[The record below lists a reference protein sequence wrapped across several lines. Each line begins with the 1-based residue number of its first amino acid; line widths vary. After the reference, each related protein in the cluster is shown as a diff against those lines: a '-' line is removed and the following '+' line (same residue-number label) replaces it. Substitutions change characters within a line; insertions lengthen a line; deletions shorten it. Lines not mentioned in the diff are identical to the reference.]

1 MSPYQ
6 EKPSTSSHVSTL
18 PSGASGRGVK
28 GHHRRT
34 SSLWIPPSRP
44 TFYNPGESI
53 RQTAED
59 GGKALKQLV
68 PPFMRRFLGEKRERG
83 ESRTVIPNNEKN
95 PPARFDHPS
104 RKYADNRIS
113 TTKYS
118 LLTFLPKNL
127 FEQLH
132 RAANIYFIFII
143 ILNMIIEAFGRYIS
157 MLPIAFVLLVT
168 AVKDAFEDYQRYRSD
183 IKINHQTCRVWD
195 SSQGRYRKMEW
206 KNILVGDFVHLSH
219 DEIIPADILLLK
231 SSAKSGT
238 CYVETSNLDGESNL
252 KQRQV
257 ARAMGKY
264 HSLTCEMPFSPDEFN
279 YRVVVEAPCTDVYKF
294 DGHLESPDGFP
305 PIARDLSILG
315 KDNVLLR
322 GCAVRNTDFVEGIVL
337 YAGSDTKAMLN
348 NSGPRYK
355 RSQLEKMTNWDIIW
369 CVLILLALCT
379 TGAVLSGVWLA
390 SFDNPLQVPFLTY
403 PTHPSPTPSKPT
415 DLSTT
420 PNPAYEAFI
429 NFWSYII
436 VLQVM
441 IPISLYVSIE
451 IIKLGQIYFL
461 SQDVNL
467 YYEKVDKRI
476 QCRALN
482 IPEELG
488 QIEYVMSDKTGTLT
502 ENEMIFRRCS
512 VIGKDFGGQSIAGVE
527 GKNTRGRQGR
537 HSKDRALETLLATT
551 VKASDVSSPL
561 YSFFVALSI
570 CNTVVVNARPH
581 EDTLDSFGDIIVE
594 EREEEERAER
604 EDKAEMERDRQ
615 QGAYHNVQFDVREE
629 METEMNERSTSSG
642 GDTVHPDMIEL
653 SDLSGSDD
661 KKKEEK
667 KGEEKKEEGKKEK
680 KGILAAHS
688 RHSLISL
695 ARLQRFKDVTQGP
708 FRRIMDKRA
717 STTTLPDI
725 PPPISFY
732 DSESPDELALVEAAK
747 EYGVRLMRRHFEEV
761 TIHMRPSGQYVK
773 YKILHV
779 LPFDADR
786 KRMSVIVRETFNQSR
801 LVLLTKGADA
811 TILPVLSQEWSESE
825 DGIKTIN
832 KAQEHLSDYAREGL
846 RTLCICRRYL
856 DEEDYAKWKILHE
869 EAELDPH
876 HKENL
881 LRESFERMERDLELI
896 GVTAIEDRLQDGVAD
911 TIDHLR
917 RAGIHV
923 WVLTGDKVETAVNIA
938 YSSKLFS
945 QSMHLLNLSSTG
957 VTVVSDLLDI
967 HLARVNS
974 VEEVTSEGS
983 FGLVINAVSLE
994 YCIHP
999 DNIDRFCQLLRKCE
1013 SVLCCRATPLQ
1024 KASLVRL
1031 TKQNLKAK
1039 VLAIGDGA
1047 NDVSMIQGADVGVG
1061 LSGQEGMQAVMA
1073 SDFALARFRF
1083 LSRLLL
1089 VHGHWCYHRLALVI
1103 LYFFYK
1109 NAMFVLCIF
1118 WYQIFNGFSSQV
1130 PIDPI
1135 YLMVYNFLFTSL
1147 PSLIFGFL
1155 EQDGSSAVLLSH
1167 PILYDHGILNKKYRW
1182 YSFWLN
1188 MVDALWQS
1196 AAVYFIAHFTFIDA
1210 ECDMWTFGILLCTQ
1224 LLFVNSLHLASIV
1237 QLWTIPMVISIVGS
1251 IILFFFFAL
1260 MYNLLVTPEWAVKDT
1275 PSLIAERAVI
1285 DVRFW
1290 LVVLLSSI
1298 IALLPRFIYTIT
1310 RNSIFPSRLITAKM
1324 EEKSRNRVKSSTV
1337 QRP

>member
-1 MSPYQ
+1 MEPMGLTHLTTT
-6 EKPSTSSHVSTL
+6 KTVL
-18 PSGASGRGVK
+18 
-28 GHHRRT
+28 
-34 SSLWIPPSRP
+34 LP

-53 RQTAED
+53 RQKAED

-68 PPFMRRFLGEKRERG
+68 PPFMRRFMGEKRERG
-83 ESRTVIPNNEKN
+83 ETRIVIPNNEKN
-95 PPARFDHPS
+95 PPARS
-104 RKYADNRIS
+104 
-113 TTKYS
+113 
-118 LLTFLPKNL
+118 
-127 FEQLH
+127 
-132 RAANIYFIFII
+132 
-143 ILNMIIEAFGRYIS
+143 
-157 MLPIAFVLLVT
+157 
-168 AVKDAFEDYQRYRSD
+168 SD
-183 IKINHQTCRVWD
+183 
-195 SSQGRYRKMEW
+195 
-206 KNILVGDFVHLSH
+206 
-219 DEIIPADILLLK
+219 
-231 SSAKSGT
+231 KSGI

-257 ARAMGKY
+257 M
-264 HSLTCEMPFSPDEFN
+264 
-279 YRVVVEAPCTDVYKF
+279 VEAPCTDVYKF
-294 DGHLESPDGFP
+294 DGSE
-305 PIARDLSILG
+305 
-315 KDNVLLR
+315 
-322 GCAVRNTDFVEGIVL
+322 
-337 YAGSDTKAMLN
+337 TKAMLN

-355 RSQLEKMTNWDIIW
+355 RSQLEKMTNWDIMW

-379 TGAVLSGVWLA
+379 TGAILSGVWLA
-390 SFDNPLQVPFLTY
+390 SFESPLQVPFLTY
-403 PTHPSPTPSKPT
+403 PKNSTPPSTPSKPT
-415 DLSTT
+415 DLTST

-451 IIKLGQIYFL
+451 IIKLGQVYFL
-461 SQDVNL
+461 SQDIQL

-488 QIEYVMSDKTGTLT
+488 QIEFVMSDKTGTLT
-502 ENEMIFRRCS
+502 ENEMIFRRCY
-512 VIGKDFGGQSIAGVE
+512 VMGKDFGGQSIVPVD
-527 GKNTRGRQGR
+527 GKTRGRVGR
-537 HSKDRALETLLATT
+537 HSKDRGLEALLATT
-551 VKASDVSSPL
+551 VKTFDVSSPL

-570 CNTVVVNARPH
+570 CNTVVVNAKPH
-581 EDTLDSFGDIIVE
+581 EDTLDSFGDVIVE
-594 EREEEERAER
+594 EKDEEERGER
-604 EDKAEMERDRQ
+604 EEKEELERERQ
-615 QGAYHNVQFDVREE
+615 QGAYHNVQFSVKEE
-629 METEMNERSTSSG
+629 IEDEKNSSSRNDSG
-642 GDTVHPDMIEL
+642 VHSDMIEL
-653 SDLSGSDD
+653 SDMSGSDEKD
-661 KKKEEK
+661 KEKKKD
-667 KGEEKKEEGKKEK
+667 EEKKEEKKEK

-717 STTTLPDI
+717 STTTLPEI
-725 PPPISFY
+725 PPPVSFY

-747 EYGVRLMRRHFEEV
+747 EYGVRLMRRHFDEV
-761 TIHMRPSGQYVK
+761 TIHMRPSGQYIK
-773 YKILHV
+773 YKILHI

-786 KRMSVIVRETFNQSR
+786 KRMSVIELMLLYYQYYLKVRKEGWREETEM
-801 LVLLTKGADA
+801 VA
-811 TILPVLSQEWSESE
+811 EWSESE
-825 DGIKTIN
+825 DGTKTIN
-832 KAQEHLSDYAREGL
+832 KAQEHLSEYAREGL

-856 DEEDYAKWKILHE
+856 DEDDYIKWKGMHE

-881 LRESFERMERDLELI
+881 LRESYERMERELELI
-896 GVTAIEDRLQDGVAD
+896 GVTAIEDKLQDGVPE
-911 TIDHLR
+911 TIEHLR

-923 WVLTGDKVETAVNIA
+923 WVLTGDKIETAVNIA

-957 VTVVSDLLDI
+957 VTVVSDLLDL
-967 HLARVNS
+967 HLARLNS
-974 VEEVTSEGS
+974 VAEVTAEGS
-983 FGLVINAVSLE
+983 FGLVLNAASLE
-994 YCIHP
+994 YCVVP
-999 DNIDRFCQLLRKCE
+999 ENIDRFCVLLKKCE

-1031 TKQNLKAK
+1031 TKENLKAK

-1118 WYQIFNGFSSQV
+1118 WYQMFNGFSSQV

-1147 PSLIFGFL
+1147 PSLLFGYL
-1155 EQDGSSAVLLSH
+1155 EQDGSCDVLLSN
-1167 PILYDHGILNKKYRW
+1167 PVLYDHGIRGKKYRW

-1188 MVDALWQS
+1188 MLDALWQS
-1196 AAVYFIAHFTFIDA
+1196 AAVYFVAHFTFIDA

-1224 LLFVNSLHLASIV
+1224 LLFVNSLHLAFLV

-1251 IILFFFFAL
+1251 IALFFFFAL
-1260 MYNLLVTPEWAVKDT
+1260 LYNLLVTPEWAVKDT

-1298 IALLPRFIYTIT
+1298 LALLPREISCKTQ
-1310 RNSIFPSRLITAKM
+1310 IFF
-1324 EEKSRNRVKSSTV
+1324 
-1337 QRP
+1337 